1 MQDGRDGI
9 VIYHADQ
16 KVLVGMS
23 YKSVVVMDVFY
34 FLVYYPYSLYY
45 QSITNLRQFLDNPD
59 FWYENPD
66 FVPVWGWRTG

>member
-9 VIYHADQ
+9 VIYHANQ
-16 KVLVGMS
+16 RMLVGMS
-23 YKSVVVMDVFY
+23 YKSVGRFLL
-34 FLVYYPYSLYY
+34 LVYYPYSLYY

>member
-16 KVLVGMS
+16 RMLVGMS

-34 FLVYYPYSLYY
+34 F
-45 QSITNLRQFLDNPD
+45 
-59 FWYENPD
+59 
-66 FVPVWGWRTG
+66 

>member
-23 YKSVVVMDVFY
+23 YKSVGVMDVFY
-34 FLVYYPYSLYY
+34 F
-45 QSITNLRQFLDNPD
+45 
-59 FWYENPD
+59 
-66 FVPVWGWRTG
+66 